1 MSHVISL
8 FVWFD
13 LFWCSKENNII
24 IELSCGPF
32 VTRNSGSVAKVRPVE
47 AEGDL
52 ADGPDDEDDPHEEED
67 EADDG
72 ERHHLEHAVV
82 LVRRPVARQQRGLKE
97 GSKSAFNFHLWPL
110 RGC

>member
-24 IELSCGPF
+24 IGLSCAPF
-32 VTRNSGSVAKVRPVE
+32 FTRNGGSVAKVRPVE
-47 AEGDL
+47 AERDF
-52 ADGPDDEDDPHEEED
+52 ADCSDDEHDAHEQED

-72 ERHHLEHAVV
+72 ERHHLKDSVI
-82 LVRRPVARQQRGLKE
+82 LVGRPVAG
-97 GSKSAFNFHLWPL
+97 
-110 RGC
+110 